1 MDRCRCSPNRHQ
13 FKKSPSPSVGA
24 REVRSG
30 GEGPDGRPRP
40 VPCAHLLGNAI
51 TPPAPGDPQGPP
63 FPASSTLAPTDHH
76 VSRLSSG
83 SKRPI
88 IKSRIIPAEETTMPG
103 KNSTEDGTTS
113 PDENSI
119 TGQTHVNSIGQPPAT
134 AAQFETN
141 PLDEAIPPGKAP
153 AQRPGCFLL
162 AAITF
167 VLGIAAGI
175 GATLL
180 FLLLISGNKA
190 PLPVATPAAS
200 PTPGNVTVQAN
211 ATLVAS
217 ALQSALQDAQLP
229 GNVSNIRVQFASGD
243 QLTVTG
249 DYMYKVLGLN
259 VTNPFTLTMQPI
271 VRQCQLQTH
280 ILQAHFA
287 NVPVTGLVAVF
298 EDKINQQLISA
309 TIALPGHIE
318 YCMVAVHTDPATG
331 LSVTM
336 NLVFPT
342 PNATP
347 TPTSTT
353 LHLSEWRV

>member
-1 MDRCRCSPNRHQ
+1 M
-13 FKKSPSPSVGA
+13 
-24 REVRSG
+24 
-30 GEGPDGRPRP
+30 PD
-40 VPCAHLLGNAI
+40 
-51 TPPAPGDPQGPP
+51 
-63 FPASSTLAPTDHH
+63 
-76 VSRLSSG
+76 
-83 SKRPI
+83 
-88 IKSRIIPAEETTMPG
+88 E
-103 KNSTEDGTTS
+103 NSTEDGANS

-119 TGQTHVNSIGQPPAT
+119 EEQTRVSSTGRPPT
-134 AAQFETN
+134 TTAQFETN

-190 PLPVATPAAS
+190 PLTVATPAAS
-200 PTPGNVTVQAN
+200 PTPGSVTVQAD

-217 ALQSALQDAQLP
+217 ALQSSLQDAQMP

-243 QLTVTG
+243 QMTVTG
-249 DYMYKVLGLN
+249 DYIYKVPGLN
-259 VTNPFTLTMQPI
+259 VANPFTLTMQP
-271 VRQCQLQTH
+271 VVSQCQLQIH

-287 NVPVTGLVAVF
+287 NVPVTGLVALF

-309 TIALPGHIE
+309 TSALLGRVK

-331 LSVTM
+331 LSVTS

-342 PNATP
+342 PNASVCSGVACNPGNTK
-347 TPTSTT
+347 SA
-353 LHLSEWRV
+353 

>member
-1 MDRCRCSPNRHQ
+1 
-13 FKKSPSPSVGA
+13 
-24 REVRSG
+24 
-30 GEGPDGRPRP
+30 
-40 VPCAHLLGNAI
+40 
-51 TPPAPGDPQGPP
+51 
-63 FPASSTLAPTDHH
+63 
-76 VSRLSSG
+76 
-83 SKRPI
+83 
-88 IKSRIIPAEETTMPG
+88 MPG

-119 TGQTHVNSIGQPPAT
+119 TGQTHVNSTGQPPTT

-167 VLGIAAGI
+167 VIGIAAGI

-200 PTPGNVTVQAN
+200 PTAGNVTVQAD

-243 QLTVTG
+243 QMTVTG

-259 VTNPFTLTMQPI
+259 VTNPFTLTMQP
-271 VRQCQLQTH
+271 VVSQCQLQIH

-287 NVPVTGLVAVF
+287 NLPVTGLAALF
-298 EDKINQQLISA
+298 EAKINQQLISA
-309 TIALPGHIE
+309 TIALPGHVQ

-331 LSVTM
+331 LSVTL

-353 LHLSEWRV
+353 LQLSEWACKT

>member
-1 MDRCRCSPNRHQ
+1 
-13 FKKSPSPSVGA
+13 
-24 REVRSG
+24 
-30 GEGPDGRPRP
+30 
-40 VPCAHLLGNAI
+40 
-51 TPPAPGDPQGPP
+51 
-63 FPASSTLAPTDHH
+63 
-76 VSRLSSG
+76 
-83 SKRPI
+83 
-88 IKSRIIPAEETTMPG
+88 MPG
-103 KNSTEDGTTS
+103 ENSTEDGTTS

-119 TGQTHVNSIGQPPAT
+119 EEQAHVSSTGQPPAT

-141 PLDEAIPPGKAP
+141 PLDEAIPPGRAP

-167 VLGIAAGI
+167 VIGIAAGI

-200 PTPGNVTVQAN
+200 PTPGNVTVQAD

-217 ALQSALQDAQLP
+217 ALQSALQDAQIP

-243 QLTVTG
+243 QMTE
-249 DYMYKVLGLN
+249 
-259 VTNPFTLTMQPI
+259 I
-271 VRQCQLQTH
+271 H

-287 NVPVTGLVAVF
+287 NVPVTGLVALF

-309 TIALPGHIE
+309 TSALPGHIQ

-331 LSVTM
+331 LSVTL

-353 LHLSEWRV
+353 LQLSEWRA

>member
-1 MDRCRCSPNRHQ
+1 
-13 FKKSPSPSVGA
+13 
-24 REVRSG
+24 
-30 GEGPDGRPRP
+30 
-40 VPCAHLLGNAI
+40 
-51 TPPAPGDPQGPP
+51 
-63 FPASSTLAPTDHH
+63 
-76 VSRLSSG
+76 
-83 SKRPI
+83 
-88 IKSRIIPAEETTMPG
+88 MPG
-103 KNSTEDGTTS
+103 KNSTEDEATS

-119 TGQTHVNSIGQPPAT
+119 TGQAHVSSTGQPPAT
-134 AAQFETN
+134 AAQFETE
-141 PLDEAIPPGKAP
+141 PLDEAIPPGKAH

-167 VLGIAAGI
+167 VIGIAAGI

-200 PTPGNVTVQAN
+200 PTPGSVTVQAD

-217 ALQSALQDAQLP
+217 ALQSALQDAQIP

-243 QLTVTG
+243 QMTVTG
-249 DYMYKVLGLN
+249 DYMYKVPGLN
-259 VTNPFTLTMQPI
+259 VTNPFTLTMQP
-271 VRQCQLQTH
+271 VVSQCQLQIH

-287 NVPVTGLVAVF
+287 NLPVTGLVALF
-298 EDKINQQLISA
+298 EDKINQQLLSA
-309 TIALPGHIE
+309 TSALPGHIE
-318 YCMVAVHTDPATG
+318 YCMVAVHTNPVEG

-342 PNATP
+342 R

-353 LHLSEWRV
+353 LQLSEWRV

>member
-1 MDRCRCSPNRHQ
+1 
-13 FKKSPSPSVGA
+13 
-24 REVRSG
+24 
-30 GEGPDGRPRP
+30 
-40 VPCAHLLGNAI
+40 
-51 TPPAPGDPQGPP
+51 
-63 FPASSTLAPTDHH
+63 
-76 VSRLSSG
+76 
-83 SKRPI
+83 
-88 IKSRIIPAEETTMPG
+88 MPG
-103 KNSTEDGTTS
+103 ENITEDGATS

-119 TGQTHVNSIGQPPAT
+119 EEQAHVSSTGQPPAT

-167 VLGIAAGI
+167 VIGIAAGI

-190 PLPVATPAAS
+190 PLPLATPAAS
-200 PTPGNVTVQAN
+200 PTPGNVTVQAD

-243 QLTVTG
+243 QMTVTG

-271 VRQCQLQTH
+271 VSQCQLQIH

-287 NVPVTGLVAVF
+287 NLPVTGLVALF
-298 EDKINQQLISA
+298 ENKINQQLISA
-309 TIALPGHIE
+309 TSALPGHIQ

-347 TPTSTT
+347 PPTSTT
-353 LHLSEWRV
+353 LQLSEWRV

>member
-1 MDRCRCSPNRHQ
+1 
-13 FKKSPSPSVGA
+13 
-24 REVRSG
+24 
-30 GEGPDGRPRP
+30 
-40 VPCAHLLGNAI
+40 
-51 TPPAPGDPQGPP
+51 
-63 FPASSTLAPTDHH
+63 
-76 VSRLSSG
+76 
-83 SKRPI
+83 
-88 IKSRIIPAEETTMPG
+88 MPG
-103 KNSTEDGTTS
+103 ENRTEDGATS

-119 TGQTHVNSIGQPPAT
+119 TGQFKTK
-134 AAQFETN
+134 
-141 PLDEAIPPGKAP
+141 PLDGAIPPGKAH

-162 AAITF
+162 AVITF

-190 PLPVATPAAS
+190 PLTIATPAAS
-200 PTPGNVTVQAN
+200 LTPGNVTVQAD

-243 QLTVTG
+243 QMTVTG
-249 DYMYKVLGLN
+249 DYMYKVLGLNVTNPFLN

-271 VRQCQLQTH
+271 VRQCQLQIH

-287 NVPVTGLVAVF
+287 NLPVTGLVASF
-298 EDKINQQLISA
+298 EDKINQQLITA

-318 YCMVAVHTDPATG
+318 YCMVAVHTNPATG
-331 LSVTM
+331 LSVTL

-342 PNATP
+342 R